1 MGGGA
6 VTVAGTEDGQAALA
20 EVFAHVAEGRL
31 EGSGAVR
38 FVGQADHA
46 QDLAWVGATVA
57 SDGDPAGWLAVGGA
71 LADDEAA
78 AWLAGVAES
87 MGELLG
93 AEVVV
98 APAAGRGRP
107 GSPPLDGGRTS
118 LAYLRGDAQLW
129 LLVSEALWLRCL
141 DALGPVPAVFPSL
154 EPSAPDMAGELDGL
168 LDVPLQVSVELG
180 RVERQIADLLAL
192 VPGAVLEL
200 DRLAGDPLDVLVNGR
215 RIARAEV
222 VVVDERFAI
231 RITEILTPS
240 ERLERLA

>member
-6 VTVAGTEDGQAALA
+6 LTVAGAADGLAALA
-20 EVFAHVAEGRL
+20 EVFAHVAEGRFG
-31 EGSGAVR
+31 ESGAVR
-38 FVGQADHA
+38 FLGHA
-46 QDLAWVGATVA
+46 EPPDALTWVAVTMKT
-57 SDGDPAGWLAVGGA
+57 DGEPAGWLASAGA
-71 LADDEAA
+71 ASDEEAA
-78 AWLAGVAES
+78 AWLGGVAES
-87 MGELLG
+87 VGELLG
-93 AEVVV
+93 AAV
-98 APAAGRGRP
+98 AVAAVPPAPQP
-107 GSPPLDGGRTS
+107 GTEPLDGARTP
-118 LAYLRGDAQLW
+118 LAYARGNGDLW
-129 LLVSEALWLRCL
+129 LLVSEPLLLRCL

-154 EPSAPDMAGELDGL
+154 QPSVPDAPGELDGL

-231 RITEILTPS
+231 RITEILSPA